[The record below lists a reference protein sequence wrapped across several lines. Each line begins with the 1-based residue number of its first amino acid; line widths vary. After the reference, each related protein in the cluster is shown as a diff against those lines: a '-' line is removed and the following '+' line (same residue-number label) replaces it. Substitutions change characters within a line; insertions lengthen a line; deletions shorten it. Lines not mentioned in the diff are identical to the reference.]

1 MSEFDGS
8 RMMGEGIVPGS
19 PVLAAVVDVFAVGVL
34 LLPLPPPSLRFVTS
48 TGVGGATDGGVGVG
62 SFVTAEMAA
71 LPAGVM

>member
-34 LLPLPPPSLRFVTS
+34 LLPLPPSLRFVTS